1 MEVGFHCENLIT
13 GTMIERRISFC
24 LMTVVAFCFILN
36 TMGQEPVDTIYKIEG
51 KMLPVNVVKVTA
63 NYVSFLVPG
72 DKETYTMERKEVQKI
87 IYKSGRVEEFNKPV
101 FEMVSDYSWEAVWLT
116 EDKKDVAELYRRGE
130 ISAKSPASARSPKA
144 AKNSAI
150 IRLQKKAAAIKGT
163 VVYLTKKQ
171 STGGYGEYPGYY
183 IEGVVYGT
191 EPLSEGETEVR
202 DKDSP
207 MEGGVAL

>member
-1 MEVGFHCENLIT
+1 MSSCRKLFMIVLID
-13 GTMIERRISFC
+13 
-24 LMTVVAFCFILN
+24 VFCFYMK
-36 TMGQEPVDTIYKIEG
+36 TWAQEPTDTIFKVEG
-51 KMLPVNVVKVTA
+51 KALPVNVVKVTE

-72 DKETYTMERKEVQKI
+72 KSETYTIERKEVQKI
-87 IYKSGRVEEFNKPV
+87 VYRSGSVDVFNKPV

-163 VVYLTKKQ
+163 VIYITKKQ
-171 STGGYGEYPGYY
+171 TTGGYGEYPGYY
-183 IEGVVYGT
+183 IEGVVYGNV
-191 EPLSEGETEVR
+191 PLSEGETEVK

-207 MEGGVAL
+207 VNGGAAL

>member
-1 MEVGFHCENLIT
+1 MSKCRNFFVI
-13 GTMIERRISFC
+13 
-24 LMTVVAFCFILN
+24 V
-36 TMGQEPVDTIYKIEG
+36 TMGMFCSMVNICAQEPTDTIFKVEG
-51 KMLPVNVVKVTA
+51 KALPVNVVKVTE

-72 DKETYTMERKEVQKI
+72 KSETYTIERKEVQKI
-87 IYKSGRVEEFNKPV
+87 VYKSGRVDVFNKPI

-116 EDKKDVAELYRRGE
+116 EDKKEVSELYRRGE

-150 IRLQKKAAAIKGT
+150 IRIQKKAAAIKGT
-163 VVYLTKKQ
+163 VIYITKKQ
-171 STGGYGEYPGYY
+171 TTGGYGEYPGYY

-207 MEGGVAL
+207 VNGGAAL